1 MPATHAPS
9 PIGRQRGFTLIELL
23 VVIAIIAIL
32 IALLLPAVQSAR
44 EAARRMQCT
53 NNLKQIALA
62 GANYEAANG
71 CYPVGMFI
79 AGVPATPSVVTYASV
94 TDGTSN
100 TMSFAESYNPQISYI
115 YPPWNLSGGEGLP
128 TFATQVPPNFSV
140 NIFTSIYAKSYHPGG
155 VNTGFA
161 DGSVR
166 FVKST
171 VNTWPTDFGS
181 WANIG
186 KFSALTFSICRILF
200 MRKDIPFPR
209 RSSDGFPD
217 PGSYG

>member
-1 MPATHAPS
+1 
-9 PIGRQRGFTLIELL
+9 
-23 VVIAIIAIL
+23 
-32 IALLLPAVQSAR
+32 
-44 EAARRMQCT
+44 
-53 NNLKQIALA
+53 
-62 GANYEAANG
+62 
-71 CYPVGMFI
+71 MFI

-171 VNTWPTDFGS
+171 VNTWPTDFYGYTPPGWWTVGPTGYTLTS
-181 WANIG
+181 LAKLGVWQ
-186 KFSALTFSICRILF
+186 ALSTRAGGEVI
-200 MRKDIPFPR
+200 
-209 RSSDGFPD
+209 SSDN
-217 PGSYG
+217 Y